1 MEWWQL
7 LSLMI
12 SGILALMFIRVPVAF
27 AFLAV
32 NIGAYIVLLGGGR
45 GLEQLIRN
53 FDSALTTF
61 ALTPIPFFILMGE
74 LAFHSGTAP
83 NMIEALDKWFG
94 RIPARLSLLSVGGGT
109 LLASLTGSSISS
121 IAVLGSTLL
130 PDMERRGYKRPLSMG
145 PILGSGGLAVL
156 IPPSALGVLLASLG
170 QISVGQF
177 LIAIV
182 IPGILTAVVLA
193 LYVIARIV
201 VNPALAPK
209 YEPVSVSLAEKLKL
223 TVQYILPLGIIVF
236 LVIGLIILGVATPT
250 EAAAMGVVG
259 SLILAALDGEL
270 NRRTITKA
278 LSETLKITTMI
289 LFIVAGSAAF
299 SQILAFTGAAN
310 QLVRFVSGLDAS
322 SLIILIAMQLI
333 VLVMGTFME
342 PVSIMLITLPIF
354 VPIAQALGFDMLW
367 FATLLLVNIEVG
379 MISPP
384 FGLGLFAMKGSA
396 PEDTTMAQVYS
407 AAIPIVLLYLAV
419 MALLIAVPGLVT
431 WLPSVM
437 AK

>member
-1 MEWWQL
+1 MEWWLL

-12 SGILALMFIRVPVAF
+12 FIILALMFIRVPVAF

-53 FDSALTTF
+53 VDNALTTF

-74 LAFHSGTAP
+74 IAFHSGTAP
-83 NMIEALDKWFG
+83 KMIEALDNWFG

-109 LLASLTGSSISS
+109 SLATLTGSSISS

-145 PILGSGGLAVL
+145 PIMGSGGLAVL
-156 IPPSALGVLLASLG
+156 IPPSALGVLLASLS

-182 IPGILTAVVLA
+182 VPGILTAVLLA
-193 LYVIARIV
+193 LYVIARSV
-201 VNPALAPK
+201 VNPELAPK
-209 YEPVSVSLAEKLKL
+209 YEPGSVSLAEKLKL
-223 TVQYILPLGIIVF
+223 TAQYILPLAIIVF

-259 SLILAALDGEL
+259 SLLLAALDGEL

-278 LSETLKITTMI
+278 LRETLKITTMI
-289 LFIVAGSAAF
+289 LFLVAGSAAF

-322 SLIILIAMQLI
+322 TLIILIAMQLI

-384 FGLGLFAMKGSA
+384 FGLGLFAMKATA

-407 AAIPIVLLYLAV
+407 AAIPICLLYIAV

-431 WLPSVM
+431 WLPNVM
-437 AK
+437 AE

>member
-1 MEWWQL
+1 MEWWLL

-12 SGILALMFIRVPVAF
+12 FAILTLMFIRVPVAF

-53 FDSALTTF
+53 VDNALTTF

-74 LAFHSGTAP
+74 IAFHSGTAP
-83 NMIEALDKWFG
+83 KMIEALDNWFG

-109 LLASLTGSSISS
+109 SLATLTGSSISS

-145 PILGSGGLAVL
+145 PIMGSGGLAVL
-156 IPPSALGVLLASLG
+156 IPPSALGVLLASLS

-182 IPGILTAVVLA
+182 VPGILTAVLLA
-193 LYVIARIV
+193 LYVIARSV
-201 VNPALAPK
+201 VNPELAPK
-209 YEPVSVSLAEKLKL
+209 YEPGSVSLAEKLKL
-223 TVQYILPLGIIVF
+223 TAQYILPLSIIVF

-259 SLILAALDGEL
+259 SLLLAALDGEL

-278 LSETLKITTMI
+278 LRETLKITTMI
-289 LFIVAGSAAF
+289 LFLVAGSAAF

-322 SLIILIAMQLI
+322 TLIILIAMQLI

-384 FGLGLFAMKGSA
+384 FGLGLFAMKATA

-407 AAIPIVLLYLAV
+407 AAIPICLLYIAV
-419 MALLIAVPGLVT
+419 MALLIMVPELVT
-431 WLPSVM
+431 WLPNVM
-437 AK
+437 AE

>member
-1 MEWWQL
+1 MEWWLL

-12 SGILALMFIRVPVAF
+12 FSILALMFIRMPVAF

-53 FDSALTTF
+53 VDNALTTF
-61 ALTPIPFFILMGE
+61 ALAPIPFFILMGE
-74 LAFHSGTAP
+74 IAFHSGTAP
-83 NMIEALDKWFG
+83 KMIEALDNWFG

-109 LLASLTGSSISS
+109 SLATLTGSSISS

-145 PILGSGGLAVL
+145 PIMGSGGLAVL
-156 IPPSALGVLLASLG
+156 IPPSALGVLLASLS

-177 LIAIV
+177 LIAIIV
-182 IPGILTAVVLA
+182 PGILTAVLLA
-193 LYVIARIV
+193 LYVIARSV
-201 VNPALAPK
+201 VNPELAPK
-209 YEPVSVSLAEKLKL
+209 YDPGSVSLAEKLKL
-223 TVQYILPLGIIVF
+223 TAQYILPLAIIVF

-259 SLILAALDGEL
+259 SLLLAALDGEL

-278 LSETLKITTMI
+278 LRETLKITTMI
-289 LFIVAGSAAF
+289 LFLVAGSAAF

-322 SLIILIAMQLI
+322 TLIILIAMQLI

-354 VPIAQALGFDMLW
+354 VPIAEALGFNMLW

-384 FGLGLFAMKGSA
+384 FGLGLFAMKATA

-407 AAIPIVLLYLAV
+407 AAIPICLLYIAV

-431 WLPSVM
+431 WLPNVM
-437 AK
+437 AE

>member
-1 MEWWQL
+1 MEWWLL

-12 SGILALMFIRVPVAF
+12 FGILALMFIRVPVAF

-53 FDSALTTF
+53 VDNALTTF

-74 LAFHSGTAP
+74 IAFHSGTAP
-83 NMIEALDKWFG
+83 KMIEALDNWFG

-109 LLASLTGSSISS
+109 SLATLTGSSISS

-130 PDMERRGYKRPLSMG
+130 PDMERRGYKSPLSMG
-145 PILGSGGLAVL
+145 PIMGSGGLAVL
-156 IPPSALGVLLASLG
+156 IPPSALGVLLASLS

-182 IPGILTAVVLA
+182 VPGILTAVLLA
-193 LYVIARIV
+193 LYVIARSV
-201 VNPALAPK
+201 VNPELAPK
-209 YEPVSVSLAEKLKL
+209 YEPGSVSLAEKLKL
-223 TVQYILPLGIIVF
+223 TAQYILPLGIIVF

-278 LSETLKITTMI
+278 LRETLKITTMI
-289 LFIVAGSAAF
+289 LFLVAGSAAF

-322 SLIILIAMQLI
+322 TLIILIAMQLI

-379 MISPP
+379 MITPP
-384 FGLGLFAMKGSA
+384 FGLGLFAMKATA

-407 AAIPIVLLYLAV
+407 AAIPICLLYIAV

-431 WLPSVM
+431 WLPNVM
-437 AK
+437 AE

>member
-1 MEWWQL
+1 MEWWLL

-12 SGILALMFIRVPVAF
+12 FSILALMFIRLPVAF

-32 NIGAYIVLLGGGR
+32 NIGAYIILLGGGR

-53 FDSALTTF
+53 VDNALTTF

-74 LAFHSGTAP
+74 IAFHSGTAP
-83 NMIEALDKWFG
+83 KMIEALDNWFG

-109 LLASLTGSSISS
+109 SLATLTGSSISS

-145 PILGSGGLAVL
+145 PIMGSGGLAVL
-156 IPPSALGVLLASLG
+156 IPPSALGVLLASLS

-182 IPGILTAVVLA
+182 VPGILTAVLLA
-193 LYVIARIV
+193 LYVIARSV
-201 VNPALAPK
+201 VNPELAPK
-209 YEPVSVSLAEKLKL
+209 YEPGSVSLAEKLKL
-223 TVQYILPLGIIVF
+223 TAQYILPLAIIVF

-259 SLILAALDGEL
+259 SLLLAALDGEL

-278 LSETLKITTMI
+278 LRETLKITTMI
-289 LFIVAGSAAF
+289 LFLVAGSAAF

-322 SLIILIAMQLI
+322 TLIILIAMQLI

-354 VPIAQALGFDMLW
+354 VPIAEALGFDMLW

-384 FGLGLFAMKGSA
+384 FGLGLFAMKATA

-407 AAIPIVLLYLAV
+407 AAIPICLLYIAV
-419 MALLIAVPGLVT
+419 MAILITVPGLVT

-437 AK
+437 AE

>member
-12 SGILALMFIRVPVAF
+12 FGLLALMFIRVPVAF

-53 FDSALTTF
+53 VDNALTTF

-74 LAFHSGTAP
+74 IAFHSGTAP
-83 NMIEALDKWFG
+83 KMIEALDNWFG

-109 LLASLTGSSISS
+109 SLATLTGSSISS

-145 PILGSGGLAVL
+145 PIMGSGGLAVL
-156 IPPSALGVLLASLG
+156 IPPSALGVLLASLS

-182 IPGILTAVVLA
+182 VPGILTAVLLA
-193 LYVIARIV
+193 LYVIARSV
-201 VNPALAPK
+201 VNPELAPK
-209 YEPVSVSLAEKLKL
+209 YEPGSVSLAEKLKL
-223 TVQYILPLGIIVF
+223 TAQYILPLGIIVF

-259 SLILAALDGEL
+259 SLLLAALDGEL

-278 LSETLKITTMI
+278 LRETLKITTMI
-289 LFIVAGSAAF
+289 LFLVAGSAAF

-322 SLIILIAMQLI
+322 TLIILIAIQLI

-367 FATLLLVNIEVG
+367 FATLLLLNIEVG

-384 FGLGLFAMKGSA
+384 FGLGLFAMKATA

-407 AAIPIVLLYLAV
+407 AAIPICLLYIAV

-431 WLPSVM
+431 WLPNVM
-437 AK
+437 AE

>member
-1 MEWWQL
+1 MEWWLL
-7 LSLMI
+7 LSLMLF
-12 SGILALMFIRVPVAF
+12 GILALMFIRVPVAF

-53 FDSALTTF
+53 VDNALTTF

-74 LAFHSGTAP
+74 IAFHSGTAP
-83 NMIEALDKWFG
+83 KMIEALDNWFG

-109 LLASLTGSSISS
+109 SLATLTGSSISS

-145 PILGSGGLAVL
+145 PIMGSGGLAVL
-156 IPPSALGVLLASLG
+156 IPPSALGVLLASLS

-182 IPGILTAVVLA
+182 VPGILTAVLLA
-193 LYVIARIV
+193 LYVIARSV
-201 VNPALAPK
+201 VNPELAPK
-209 YEPVSVSLAEKLKL
+209 YEPGSVSLAEKLKL
-223 TVQYILPLGIIVF
+223 TAQYILPLGIIVF

-259 SLILAALDGEL
+259 SLLLAALDGEL

-278 LSETLKITTMI
+278 VRETLKITTMI
-289 LFIVAGSAAF
+289 LFLVAGSAAF

-379 MISPP
+379 MITPP
-384 FGLGLFAMKGSA
+384 FGLGLFAMKATA

-407 AAIPIVLLYLAV
+407 AAIPICLLYIAV

-431 WLPSVM
+431 WLPNVM
-437 AK
+437 AE

>member
-7 LSLMI
+7 LALMI
-12 SGILALMFIRVPVAF
+12 FAILALMLFRVPVAF

-53 FDSALTTF
+53 VDNALTTF

-74 LAFHSGTAP
+74 IAFHSGTAP
-83 NMIEALDKWFG
+83 KMIEALDNWFG

-109 LLASLTGSSISS
+109 SLATLTGSSISS

-145 PILGSGGLAVL
+145 PIMGSGGLAVL
-156 IPPSALGVLLASLG
+156 IPPSALGVLLASLS

-182 IPGILTAVVLA
+182 VPGILTAVLLA
-193 LYVIARIV
+193 LYVIARSV
-201 VNPALAPK
+201 VNPELAPK
-209 YEPVSVSLAEKLKL
+209 YEPGSVSLAEKLKL
-223 TVQYILPLGIIVF
+223 TAQYILPLGIIVF

-278 LSETLKITTMI
+278 LRETLKITTMI
-289 LFIVAGSAAF
+289 LFLVAGSAAF

-322 SLIILIAMQLI
+322 TLIILIAMQLI

-384 FGLGLFAMKGSA
+384 FGLGLFAMKATA

-407 AAIPIVLLYLAV
+407 AAIPICLLYIAV

-431 WLPSVM
+431 WLPNVM
-437 AK
+437 AE

>member
-1 MEWWQL
+1 MEWWLL

-12 SGILALMFIRVPVAF
+12 FGILALMFIRVPVAF

-53 FDSALTTF
+53 VDNALTTF

-74 LAFHSGTAP
+74 IAFHSGTAP
-83 NMIEALDKWFG
+83 KMIEALDNWFG

-109 LLASLTGSSISS
+109 SLATLTGSSISS

-145 PILGSGGLAVL
+145 PIMGSGGLAVL
-156 IPPSALGVLLASLG
+156 IPPSALGVLLASLS

-182 IPGILTAVVLA
+182 VPGILTAVLLA
-193 LYVIARIV
+193 LYVIARSV
-201 VNPALAPK
+201 VNPELAPK
-209 YEPVSVSLAEKLKL
+209 YEPGSVSLAEKLKL
-223 TVQYILPLGIIVF
+223 TAQYILPLGIIVF

-259 SLILAALDGEL
+259 SLLLAALDGEL

-278 LSETLKITTMI
+278 LRETLKITTMI
-289 LFIVAGSAAF
+289 LFLVAGSAAF

-322 SLIILIAMQLI
+322 TLIILIAMQLI

-384 FGLGLFAMKGSA
+384 FGLGLFAMKATA

-407 AAIPIVLLYLAV
+407 AAIPICLLYIAV

-431 WLPSVM
+431 WLPNVM
-437 AK
+437 AE

>member
-1 MEWWQL
+1 MEWWLL

-12 SGILALMFIRVPVAF
+12 FGILALMFIRVPVAF

-53 FDSALTTF
+53 VDNALTTF

-74 LAFHSGTAP
+74 IAFHSGTAP
-83 NMIEALDKWFG
+83 KMIEALDNWFG

-109 LLASLTGSSISS
+109 SLATLTGSSISS

-145 PILGSGGLAVL
+145 PIMGSGGLAVL
-156 IPPSALGVLLASLG
+156 IPPSALGVLLASLS

-182 IPGILTAVVLA
+182 VPGILTAVLLA
-193 LYVIARIV
+193 LYVIARSV
-201 VNPALAPK
+201 VNPELAPK
-209 YEPVSVSLAEKLKL
+209 YEPGSVSLAEKLKL
-223 TVQYILPLGIIVF
+223 TAQYILPLGIIVF

-278 LSETLKITTMI
+278 LRETLKITTMI
-289 LFIVAGSAAF
+289 LFLVAGSAAF

-322 SLIILIAMQLI
+322 TLIILIAMQLI

-379 MISPP
+379 MITPP
-384 FGLGLFAMKGSA
+384 FGLGLFAMKATA

-407 AAIPIVLLYLAV
+407 AAIPICLLYIAV

-431 WLPSVM
+431 WLPNVM
-437 AK
+437 AE

>member
-12 SGILALMFIRVPVAF
+12 FSILALMFIRVPVAF

-53 FDSALTTF
+53 VDNALTTF

-74 LAFHSGTAP
+74 IAFHSGTAP
-83 NMIEALDKWFG
+83 KMIEALDNWFG

-109 LLASLTGSSISS
+109 SLATLTGSSISS

-145 PILGSGGLAVL
+145 PIMGSGGLAVL
-156 IPPSALGVLLASLG
+156 IPPSALGVLLASLS

-182 IPGILTAVVLA
+182 VPGILTAVLLA
-193 LYVIARIV
+193 LYVIARSV
-201 VNPALAPK
+201 VNPELAPK
-209 YEPVSVSLAEKLKL
+209 YEPGSVSLAEKLKL
-223 TVQYILPLGIIVF
+223 TAQYILPLGIIVF

-259 SLILAALDGEL
+259 SLLLAALDGEL

-278 LSETLKITTMI
+278 LRETLKITTMI
-289 LFIVAGSAAF
+289 LFLVAGSAAF

-322 SLIILIAMQLI
+322 TLIILIAMQLI

-384 FGLGLFAMKGSA
+384 FGLGLFAMKATA

-407 AAIPIVLLYLAV
+407 AAIPICLLYIAV
-419 MALLIAVPGLVT
+419 MALLIMVPELVT
-431 WLPSVM
+431 WLPNVM
-437 AK
+437 AE